1 VTALREGLLAGRR
14 ALVTGGG
21 TGLGKAMGRRF
32 MELGAD
38 LAICG
43 RREAVLADTA
53 REFEAAFDR
62 PVQRIACDVRDPA
75 KVAAMMEAAFSQC
88 PVDILVNN
96 AAANFVARSE
106 TLSHRALD
114 AVLGISLHGA
124 AYCTLE
130 AGRRWIA
137 AGMPAVVI
145 SIVTSYAWHGS
156 PYVLPSSM
164 AKAGLLAM
172 TRSLAA
178 EWGRH
183 GIRLVAS
190 APGSF
195 PTQGAWE
202 RLVPREDLAKLHET
216 RNALGRPGRPE
227 EIAELA
233 AFLASDAA
241 GYVTGECVTIDGGRF
256 VRNAGTFSFLDA
268 LSDEHWAAMRP
279 PPRPPVRP

>member
-1 VTALREGLLAGRR
+1 MKALREGLLAGRR
-14 ALVTGGG
+14 ALITGGG
-21 TGLGKAMGRRF
+21 TGIGKAMGRRF

-38 LAICG
+38 LVICG
-43 RREAVLADTA
+43 RREAVLAQTA
-53 REFEAAFDR
+53 AEFEAAFGR
-62 PVQRIACDVRDPA
+62 AVQCVACDVRDPA
-75 KVAAMMEAAFSQC
+75 RVAALMETAFAPR

-96 AAANFVARSE
+96 AAANFIARSE

-137 AGMPAVVI
+137 AGTPAVGI
-145 SIVTSYAWHGS
+145 SLVTSYAWHGS

-164 AKAGLLAM
+164 AKAGLLTM

-183 GIRLVAS
+183 GIRLLAI
-190 APGSF
+190 APGAF
-195 PTQGAWE
+195 PTEGAWQ
-202 RLVPREDLAKLHET
+202 RLVPREDLARVHET

-227 EIAELA
+227 EVAELA
-233 AFLASDAA
+233 AFLASEAA
-241 GYVTGECVTIDGGRF
+241 GYMTGECVTIDGGRA
-256 VRNAGTFSFLDA
+256 VRNAGTFGFLDG
-268 LSDEHWAAMRP
+268 LTGEEWDTLRP
-279 PPRPPVRP
+279 ARGPAGA

>member
-1 VTALREGLLAGRR
+1 MTALREGLLVGRR
-14 ALVTGGG
+14 ALITGGG

-38 LAICG
+38 LVICG
-43 RREAVLADTA
+43 RREAVLAQA
-53 REFEAAFDR
+53 AAEFESAFGR
-62 PVQRIACDVRDPA
+62 AVQCIACDVRDPA
-75 KVAAMMEAAFSQC
+75 RVAALMEAAFAQR

-96 AAANFVARSE
+96 AAANFVARSH

-137 AGMPAVVI
+137 AGTPAVVI
-145 SIVTSYAWHGS
+145 SMVTSYAWHGS
-156 PYVLPSSM
+156 PYVLPSAM
-164 AKAGLLAM
+164 AKAGVLAM

-183 GIRLVAS
+183 GVRLVAI
-190 APGSF
+190 APGAF
-195 PTQGAWE
+195 PTQGAWQ
-202 RLVPREDLAKLHET
+202 RLVPREDLAHVHET

-241 GYVTGECVTIDGGRF
+241 GYVTGECVTMDGGRF

-268 LSDEHWAAMRP
+268 LGDADWEAMRP
-279 PPRPPVRP
+279 PRSPGAA